1 MATGTL
7 SSPPPKES
15 ASIKGR
21 YEDFIQERLEQTR
34 RQVRLVDFGSGIVL
48 LLAASLFF
56 FLLVALADHWLFAH
70 GLNFFARLVLF
81 GGWLTTAG
89 WFTWR
94 AVAPSIIHRINPV
107 FAAQAIEHG
116 RPTLKNSLINFLLL
130 RSHPENVAP
139 VVYQAMEHR
148 AAADLSRVPID
159 QAVDHR
165 RFIHLCYAL
174 AAAVVVFAL
183 YLALSPKNP
192 LVSAA
197 RVMFPFSSI
206 AAPTRV
212 HIEDV
217 QPGDKIVY
225 QGDRV
230 EVSAHVSGLRD
241 GEQVSLLMSTAD
253 GQVTDDRVTM
263 NRVGEDDRYACS
275 LPPGSGGLLQTTSYR
290 INAGD
295 ATTRPFKL
303 EVEIAPTVNV
313 DRVDYRFPAYTGIK
327 DRSIKGQGDIKGLE
341 GTRVAI
347 HVTANVELQY
357 AKIDLGCAGL
367 RMVSMTVNGKQATG
381 EFTLAGDKEPNAAWK
396 PLYDRYQII
405 LFETEDHPLKKQH
418 PIQYRI
424 DVDRDYP
431 PEVSIVEPK
440 QDTVDL
446 AAGGHLP
453 IRYRASDDF
462 GLRHIAIKAERN
474 GLPLVLPAVL
484 DRLPPDK
491 ALAKPYDGELDF
503 VAADLHLMKGD
514 EVKYWLEA
522 DDNKEPTHNHA
533 ETARRTIRI
542 VDEQDAKRGQANQ
555 DKQDANKDERG
566 EGRQEPGKSGSDKG
580 VGKSDDS
587 SHEGAPNGETSPQS
601 KGGRDG
607 DTSKSKDPDKSGKSD
622 TSKPEKGN
630 DPTKGESP
638 SDPKNG
644 DSGNSEPGNQAS
656 KHTDSETQK
665 ADAMREI
672 AKDMEKKE
680 KQKNQPG
687 SENSQPNQ
695 KQDQTQQG
703 GNQDGNPQGGSP
715 QSADQSNNPNQSG
728 QNSKSPQGGQ
738 GTKQSQG
745 SSAEKSKPGGE
756 SANPQPN
763 DNNQGDPSGK
773 NSQTQET
780 KLGDESGGTQ
790 SKEGTSPPSGDNTQQ
805 PSGGTQ
811 QGSPKPEKQPGAGQ
825 SSPQNAGSQGKEQ
838 SKSSAGSKKKAA
850 VLARRI
856 SKKPS
861 RPAAARAKSNR
872 PPAAQNR
879 MRKRGPAASKVEASR
894 PAIRTALRRSHR
906 AALAE
911 ATETSSR

>member
-1 MATGTL
+1 MATGTI
-7 SSPPPKES
+7 SSPPPKRS
-15 ASIKGR
+15 APIQGR

-70 GLNFFARLVLF
+70 GLNFFARLLLF
-81 GGWLTTAG
+81 GAWLATAG

-148 AAADLSRVPID
+148 AATDLSRVPID

-174 AAAVVVFAL
+174 AASVVLFAL

-217 QPGDKIVY
+217 QPGDKIIY
-225 QGDRV
+225 QGDRL
-230 EVSAHVSGLRD
+230 EVSAHVAGLRD

-253 GQVTDDRVTM
+253 GQVVDDRVTM
-263 NRVGEDDRYACS
+263 NRIGEDDRYACA

-303 EVEIAPTVNV
+303 EVEIAPTINV
-313 DRVDYRFPAYTGIK
+313 ERVDYRFPAYTGIK

-341 GTRVAI
+341 GTRVTI
-347 HVTANVELQY
+347 HATANVELTK
-357 AKIDLGCAGL
+357 AKIDLGCTGL
-367 RMVSMTVNGKQATG
+367 RMISMSLNGKQATG
-381 EFTLAGDKEPNAAWK
+381 EFTLAGDQEPNKPWK
-396 PLYDRYQII
+396 PLYDRYQMI
-405 LFETEDHPLKKQH
+405 LTDSEDHPLKQH

-440 QDTVDL
+440 EDTVDL
-446 AAGGHLP
+446 AAGGHLL

-462 GLRHIAIKAERN
+462 GLRHIVLKAERN
-474 GLPLVLPAVL
+474 GLPLDPLFVL
-484 DRLPPDK
+484 DRVPPDK
-491 ALAKPYDGELDF
+491 ALAQPYDGELDF
-503 VAADLHLMKGD
+503 VAANYHLMKGD

-522 DDNKEPTHNHA
+522 DDNKEPMHNHA

-542 VDEQDAKRGQANQ
+542 VDEQDAKRGQGTKENQ
-555 DKQDANKDERG
+555 NANKDEHS
-566 EGRQEPGKSGSDKG
+566 EGRQQPGKSGSDKG
-580 VGKSDDS
+580 AGKSSDASQD
-587 SHEGAPNGETSPQS
+587 GTPNGETSAQS
-601 KGGRDG
+601 KDGRDG
-607 DTSKSKDPDKSGKSD
+607 DASKSKDPGKGDKSEA
-622 TSKPEKGN
+622 SKPERGN
-630 DPTKGESP
+630 NPGKSES
-638 SDPKNG
+638 STEPKSG
-644 DSGNSEPGNQAS
+644 DSGNSESGNQGS

-680 KQKNQPG
+680 KQKNQGG
-687 SENSQPNQ
+687 SDNSQPNQ
-695 KQDQTQQG
+695 QQDPTKQG
-703 GNQDGNPQGGSP
+703 GNQDGNPQDGSP
-715 QSADQSNNPNQSG
+715 QSAAQPNNPNQG
-728 QNSKSPQGGQ
+728 GKENNSPQGGQ
-738 GTKQSQG
+738 GTQQSQ
-745 SSAEKSKPGGE
+745 SAAAEKSKPGGE
-756 SANPQPN
+756 SGNPQPN
-763 DNNQGDPSGK
+763 DNNQADPSGK
-773 NSQTQET
+773 NAQNRDS
-780 KLGDESGGTQ
+780 KPGGENGGAKG
-790 SKEGTSPPSGDNTQQ
+790 KEKTSPPSGDNTQQ
-805 PSGGTQ
+805 PGGSP
-811 QGSPKPEKQPGAGQ
+811 QGSPKPENQPGTGQ
-825 SSPQNAGSQGKEQ
+825 SSPQNAGSQRQ
-838 SKSSAGSKKKAA
+838 GSIKI
-850 VLARRI
+850 VGRVE
-856 SKKPS
+856 
-861 RPAAARAKSNR
+861 
-872 PPAAQNR
+872 
-879 MRKRGPAASKVEASR
+879 KRGWQFWHRKQAVWR
-894 PAIRTALRRSHR
+894 RHGQRAIGRRR
-906 AALAE
+906 LE
-911 ATETSSR
+911 IG